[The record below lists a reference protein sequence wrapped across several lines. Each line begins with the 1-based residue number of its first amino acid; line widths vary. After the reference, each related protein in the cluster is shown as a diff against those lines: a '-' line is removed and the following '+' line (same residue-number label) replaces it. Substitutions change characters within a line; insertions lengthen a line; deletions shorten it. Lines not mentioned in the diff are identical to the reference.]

1 MEELQNELKSVTL
14 ERDSIAQKLA
24 EAESKHKQA
33 VDLRDEEI
41 RFLREEIRLLKH
53 KMFGPSSQALTPE
66 EQLAL
71 FEADEVDETVVEDS
85 VEKEQIVYERDKPK
99 KRKDFSKLEQR
110 DEVCDVAD
118 EDKQCACGE
127 TKSKIGEEVSQRV
140 EYVPATATLVRT
152 IRPKYACQACQG
164 VETKGP
170 TVAIA
175 DLPPALLPKSVVTPS
190 LLSHILTTKMADGV
204 PFYRQ
209 EKQLD
214 RIGLELHRGT
224 MASWVIKIAEKCAPI
239 LEKLVEMTKKRTA
252 INLDETTVQV
262 LREKDRKATKKSYMW
277 VMRAGPPLVTSSEIR
292 AKEPEIVLFHYQQT
306 RSSSYAQKLVEGFQ
320 GYVQT
325 DDYGGYNFLH
335 GKDAEGKWRHVYCLA
350 HIRRKFH
357 DALKIAKGSKPL
369 GKGVA
374 DEAIHDI
381 AEIYKAEWKC
391 REQAQDSQDLIEKRT
406 NKVLPKLDKLIHKI
420 SGFQS
425 QIPPKSKLGKAIA
438 YALKTLP
445 RIKDYAQ
452 SEHLTLDNNLIEN
465 KIRPF
470 AVGRKNW
477 LFSTTPEGAHALAT
491 WYSLV
496 ETAKA
501 NGWKANQYLLHLL
514 EGIRVNQ
521 PIDLL
526 LPTNSP

>member
-24 EAESKHKQA
+24 EAESKHKKA

-71 FEADEVDETVVEDS
+71 FEPDEVEETEVEDS
-85 VEKEQIVYERDKPK
+85 VEKEQITYERDKPK
-99 KRKDFSKLEQR
+99 KRNDFSKLEQR
-110 DEVCDVAD
+110 DEVCDVAE

-127 TKSKIGEEVSQRV
+127 AKSKIGEEVSQRV

-175 DLPPALLPKSVVTPS
+175 ELPPALLPKSVVTPS

-239 LEKLVEMTKKRTA
+239 LEKMVEMAKKRTA

-262 LREKDRKATKKSYMW
+262 LREKDRKATQKSYMW
-277 VMRAGPPLVTSSEIR
+277 LLRAGPPRVGSPEMR
-292 AKEPEIVLFHYQQT
+292 QKEPEIVLFYYQST
-306 RSSSYAQKLVEGFQ
+306 RSTAFARKLVDGFQ
-320 GYVQT
+320 GFIQT
-325 DDYGGYNFLH
+325 DDYPGYNFLH
-335 GKDAEGKWRHVYCLA
+335 AKDAEGKWRHVYCLA
-350 HIRRKFH
+350 HARTKFQL
-357 DALKIAKGSKPL
+357 ALKAAENPKELAKGL
-369 GKGVA
+369 AG
-374 DEAIHDI
+374 EALQDI
-381 AEIYKAEWKC
+381 ASIYHAEKKC
-391 REQAQDSQDLIEKRT
+391 REQANNAQELIEKRT
-406 NKVLPKLDKLIHKI
+406 SKVLPKLDKLFHKLK
-420 SGFQS
+420 GLEGKT
-425 QIPPKSKLGKAIA
+425 PPSMKLGTAVS
-438 YALKTLP
+438 YALKILP
-445 RIKDYAQ
+445 GVKEYAQ
-452 SEHLTLDNNLIEN
+452 SEHLTLDNNPIEN
-465 KIRPF
+465 KVRPF

-477 LFSTTPEGAHALAT
+477 LFATSTEGADALAT
-491 WYSLV
+491 
-496 ETAKA
+496 
-501 NGWKANQYLLHLL
+501 
-514 EGIRVNQ
+514 
-521 PIDLL
+521 
-526 LPTNSP
+526 